1 MLPVGLYEWKTTTA
15 HPILTIMFKNVS
27 VTFKAEILQKL
38 GVLIKKGVAFFS
50 VWPKSEVYKQYISE
64 CVEIELTFTVDLLF
78 KFLLVLVD
86 GGGVEALFTYAT

>member
-1 MLPVGLYEWKTTTA
+1 
-15 HPILTIMFKNVS
+15 MFKNVS
-27 VTFKAEILQKL
+27 VTFKAEVLQKL

-50 VWPKSEVYKQYISE
+50 VWPKSEVHKQYISE

-78 KFLLVLVD
+78 TFLLVLVD